1 MAHAHIDA
9 YRTTAEHIITHLARR
24 NMTGYFCETSAEA
37 TQLARQLI
45 DEGASVTWGGSVTLE
60 QTGIKDMLR
69 AGTYRLVDRSA
80 ARSDEERRALWGESA
95 MADWHLMST
104 NAITLSG
111 ELVNIDGRGD
121 RLSLLLHGPQ
131 HVLVV
136 AGMNK
141 VVRDVEA
148 GLARIR
154 VAACPPNA
162 TRLHTNTPCEL
173 TGVCAECHSERCMC
187 CQTVVTRHSR
197 PADRIHVILIGET
210 LGY

>member
-1 MAHAHIDA
+1 MGHSEIES
-9 YRTTAEHIITHLARR
+9 YRTTAQHIIKHLERHG
-24 NMTGYFCETSAEA
+24 MTGHFCETSAEA
-37 TQLARQLI
+37 VDMTRSLI
-45 DEGASVTWGGSVTLE
+45 EKGSSVTWGGSVTLE

-69 AGTYRLVDRSA
+69 AGDYHLVDRSSA
-80 ARSDEERRALWGESA
+80 QTDEERQQLWMASTT
-95 MADWHLMST
+95 ADWHLMSS
-104 NAITLSG
+104 NAITLTG

-121 RLSLLLHGPQ
+121 RLSLLMHGPT

-136 AGMNK
+136 VGMNK
-141 VVRDVEA
+141 VVQDVDA
-148 GLARIR
+148 GIKRIR

-173 TGVCAECHSERCMC
+173 TGVCAECHAERCMC

-197 PADRIHVILIGET
+197 PAGRIHVMLVGEH